1 MVPDHGR
8 LGRAATLSQELSPSR
23 RKGAGASMRNLYGD
37 PEGLDRTNSR
47 AAKQAS
53 YALQLSEQ
61 IAERTE
67 AARTFQDMKQ
77 HAIRQPPST
86 RGAVND
92 PAKEVLLSPNRRHAF
107 PTHHHHNHRL
117 DLGLLAD
124 PEGPNDNHGHEQI
137 GARQRHEAHVLKGER
152 ERALG
157 LGVGMGVGAPVLL
170 PAVLSAQGAAPA
182 SSRAAPQRREDAF
195 EDQDVRAG
203 PAYAEERLD
212 GPPSPPRS
220 PTKARLRLLADIYGS
235 GIGGAGGGGGGVG
248 GGAGNGGGEEW
259 RPSAAPKS
267 DRQRAQMADQKALL
281 LEQMAEGRA
290 RREADKE
297 RERRADQEDE
307 RRVRAE
313 LAGGT
318 GRRPGGGGAA
328 GFGGADGSVLQR
340 QSEQEA
346 LRRRGQ
352 RQQPEATG
360 PSPET
365 HRRGALELH
374 TARGPA
380 RDAAPSPSP
389 DSLSDPTR
397 GLQLLQASLAVLQ
410 ANGAR
415 LSEQMAQQPRA
426 VYAGEGLLQT
436 RSHFTGKPLGSPGQ
450 LDCRTNLNPSASPSP
465 PLPARSHAAA
475 SALPDL
481 NPFAAHYADLHPPLQ
496 QGQRP
501 ASQSLR

>member
-1 MVPDHGR
+1 
-8 LGRAATLSQELSPSR
+8 
-23 RKGAGASMRNLYGD
+23 MRNLYGD
-37 PEGLDRTNSR
+37 PEGLDRTNTR

-77 HAIRQPPST
+77 HARQPST

-92 PAKEVLLSPNRRHAF
+92 PAKEVLLLSPNRRHAF
-107 PTHHHHNHRL
+107 PTTHHHHNHRL

-137 GARQRHEAHVLKGER
+137 GARQRHEAHVLKGEK

-157 LGVGMGVGAPVLL
+157 LGLGMGAPVLL
-170 PAVLSAQGAAPA
+170 PAVFSAQGAAPA

-195 EDQDVRAG
+195 EDQDVR
-203 PAYAEERLD
+203 AEERLD

-235 GIGGAGGGGGGVG
+235 GIGGAGGSGGGG
-248 GGAGNGGGEEW
+248 GNGGGGEEW
-259 RPSAAPKS
+259 KPSAAPKS

-328 GFGGADGSVLQR
+328 GIGGADGSALQR

-365 HRRGALELH
+365 HRPGATELH
-374 TARGPA
+374 SARGPG

-389 DSLSDPTR
+389 DSHSDPSK
-397 GLQLLQASLAVLQ
+397 GLQLLQASLAALQ

-426 VYAGEGLLQT
+426 GYAGEGLLQA
-436 RSHFTGKPLGSPGQ
+436 RSHFTGKPPGSPGQ
-450 LDCRTNLNPSASPSP
+450 LDCRTNLNPSALPSP
-465 PLPARSHAAA
+465 PLPSPPRPLPRSRLGPAR
-475 SALPDL
+475 PQ
-481 NPFAAHYADLHPPLQ
+481 PLRRPLR
-496 QGQRP
+496 RP
-501 ASQSLR
+501 APSPAAGPAARIAEPPVRQKSA